1 MFWLKYRYTKARMV
15 AYLNGDLP
23 SHVRQRMA
31 RYIDGDKR
39 CYAEYVRQKQ
49 AAQEIERDL
58 PRFGTP
64 DAARLN
70 AIWTQI
76 ETELTASPASQPR
89 VIRKRYVF
97 GYGMAMAVMLLI
109 LIAPAWVNTRLDA
122 GTMLPSQP
130 APHIVRNET
139 AVPAR
144 NATPTHQSVVLLTE
158 PVHKQPNLYLQNT
171 PTPRASRR

>member
-15 AYLNGDLP
+15 AYLNDDLP
-23 SHVRQRMA
+23 SHARQRMA
-31 RYIDGDKR
+31 RYIDSDSR
-39 CYAEYVRQKQ
+39 CYAEYMRQKH

-64 DAARLN
+64 DAGRLN

-76 ETELTASPASQPR
+76 ETELTAPPAPQPR
-89 VIRKRYVF
+89 VIRKRDVF
-97 GYGMAMAVMLLI
+97 GYGMAMAVMMLVLI
-109 LIAPAWVNTRLDA
+109 TPAWVNAKLQA
-122 GTMLPSQP
+122 ATMLPSQP

-139 AVPAR
+139 AAPSR
-144 NATPTHQSVVLLTE
+144 NATPTHQSVMLLTE
-158 PVHKQPNLYLQNT
+158 PVHKQPVLYLQNT